1 MQRSLR
7 FLACFLTVSVVA
19 ANANAGM
26 ISTFISNFQIA
37 FDGATGEITDF
48 NRPNGGGLVPADAR
62 TFSTLEILVDGT
74 TEVMK
79 MNPPDALFGD
89 LKVTNLGAVLPLG
102 FQENVGGAGN
112 PSAFGFDFFDASGNS
127 LRIGIDDITYA
138 LISFPGFGSTFQF
151 AAEGEVL
158 SQTLPISA
166 QYGSSVLVTFTAS
179 DVMVMQGVGGV
190 SSMIASGS
198 MTITGDMAVI
208 PEPSSLV
215 GGLLSLAGVVGF
227 GLRRRLLA

>member
-1 MQRSLR
+1 MQRNLR
-7 FLACFLTVSVVA
+7 FLAFFLTIAVVA

-37 FDGATGEITDF
+37 FDGATGELTDF

-62 TFSTLEILVDGT
+62 TFSTLEIVVDGT
-74 TEVMK
+74 SELMK

-89 LKVTNLGAVLPLG
+89 LKVTNLGAALPTG
-102 FQENVGGAGN
+102 FHENVGGAGN
-112 PSAFGFDFFDASGNS
+112 PNAFGFDFFDASGNS
-127 LRIGIDDITYA
+127 LRVGIDDITYA

-151 AAEGEVL
+151 AAEGVVL
-158 SQTLPISA
+158 SQSLPIST

-190 SSMIASGS
+190 TSMIASGS
-198 MTITGDMAVI
+198 MTITGQMV
-208 PEPSSLV
+208 PEPASLI
-215 GGLLSLAGVVGF
+215 GGLLSMAGVVGF
-227 GLRRRLLA
+227 GLRRRLIA